1 MEILGRGARR
11 DGPPRREWE
20 EERRTER
27 YKEEDK
33 NKPVLQLINPTHVPR
48 GRNYFEVL
56 ECFTDKKRFLSSKIQ
71 FSRLKNPKLV
81 RKREPLEIF
90 EKLRSFT
97 TGKK

>member
-11 DGPPRREWE
+11 DGPPRREWD

-56 ECFTDKKRFLSSKIQ
+56 ECSTDRKLFLSSKAAKNGSLSSKIWATQ
-71 FSRLKNPKLV
+71 ISELKNPMFPDF
-81 RKREPLEIF
+81 RA
-90 EKLRSFT
+90 
-97 TGKK
+97 